1 MRNIEVHTL
10 VRVTDSDKAKPEGF
24 RIKAEYALSTELE
37 PGLLVSATR
46 SEIER
51 MITESSAM
59 AFLELDTRYPA

>member
-10 VRVTDSDKAKPEGF
+10 VRITDSDKAKPEGF
-24 RIKAEYALSTELE
+24 RIKAEYALSTELKSDV
-37 PGLLVSATR
+37 LASATR

-51 MITESSAM
+51 MVTESSAM